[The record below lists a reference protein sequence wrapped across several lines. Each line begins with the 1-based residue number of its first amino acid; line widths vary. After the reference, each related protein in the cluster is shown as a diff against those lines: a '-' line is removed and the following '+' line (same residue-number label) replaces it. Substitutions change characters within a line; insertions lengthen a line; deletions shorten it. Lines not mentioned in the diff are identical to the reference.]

1 MLCANIVQN
10 AQRESAR
17 VGEDGGEVR
26 CGGGGGGGV
35 VVVVWWWCGG
45 WVGGVGDGG
54 FSKAVATF
62 NHVGGSFNLLMATT
76 GNV

>member
-17 VGEDGGEVR
+17 VGEDGGGGVVVVVEG
-26 CGGGGGGGV
+26 GGGGGGGV
-35 VVVVWWWCGG
+35 GG
-45 WVGGVGDGG
+45 GGDGG